1 MRKALKLIGFIV
13 SILVLFVV
21 VASAAFYHLV
31 RGGEF
36 RRFLISEIEQQTELK
51 LRLGEA
57 DLELGRILGIA
68 FRDVALS
75 ESDNLQPAIT
85 AERITA
91 RVALL
96 PLLERKLIVYEL
108 HLRKPT
114 ARLVRDK
121 DGKVPLLD
129 RLINLPFLKNNDFQF
144 AVDLRAI
151 KIADGGVDFYEQITD
166 ATPSTTRLR
175 DLQLELDRV
184 SGVARGEFLQKLV
197 RPKAEA
203 DRPRGPAL
211 TFDLRTGVERN
222 GNHTTAR
229 ARGTLV
235 FPEQLELEKI
245 WLNAETWITDIPASM
260 IQAYAGRL
268 MPVGAISGTLNSR
281 LQVEGLLRERLRLQG
296 EVVFNNLAADAP
308 EVFAVPLTLG
318 DGRIELDVSWRP
330 RRWDLSRLELRSKE
344 LKLGLKSV
352 VSWTDNR
359 DPHVQLDLVCPSL
372 AVAAVKKYLPM
383 KWINSPR
390 IESLVSS
397 LQQGELRLGKAGIN
411 AKLSEITQMAK
422 TGFDERIWADA
433 ELRDVGASFPG
444 GYLPL
449 RRIQGRVALQRGL
462 LAFDGVTG
470 DYGQSRL
477 TNVYGSYGFSATA
490 PGSLR
495 LNVHGDVDLAELR
508 EQLKQGFLPAQV
520 TKLAASI
527 DDMAGRGKLDL
538 AVKRSAESAAELT
551 GTITLDGARLQL
563 DTISLSEIRGQLA
576 ITPREIKTEK
586 VRALLSGSPIQIQ
599 LGLQD
604 YVEGRG
610 TFDLLVDSPGV
621 KAGVITR
628 LLLPSGSL
636 QDPGVVRGSVR
647 YHGAIGTKDGRTL
660 TGTLD
665 LADVQLATELLL
677 QPLKGLNG
685 RIKIDAAGID
695 FQNIK
700 GLVVGF
706 PANFSGRWRF
716 SEKPQLLF
724 DFAAPNLDLSFLS
737 SQIDPES
744 TDFYAN
750 LQAEGRVVLARGRVQ
765 ELEFSDFK
773 SDVVID
779 RRVWRLNSITLRSA
793 GGSLQGLAT
802 IVDRPDITSFDVTP
816 KIQAVPVTTFLKW
829 FDLTNADM
837 TGRVNL
843 IGNLQS
849 IGKDGAQR
857 KENLTGSFSL
867 RIEDGTLQRLRVLI
881 QILNLLDL
889 SRWFTFQMPDFSKQG
904 IRFRSITGDFKV
916 VKGVYA
922 TENLLIDSDDLR
934 ITGAG
939 KIDVPRDALDF
950 VVAVRPFAG
959 IDTAI
964 HYIPLVGRGIAA
976 IKNSFLVASF
986 NIKGSIDD
994 PTITPAPLST
1004 LSEVFLGLLGIPKS
1018 VIGFGG
1024 DEKPHESIKEPSTK
1038 PASER
1043 IPARSK

>member
-13 SILVLFVV
+13 SILLLFVV
-21 VASAAFYHLV
+21 VVSVAFYHLI

-36 RRFLISEIEQQTELK
+36 RRFLISEIEQKTELK

-57 DLELGRILGIA
+57 DLEVGRILGIG

-85 AERITA
+85 AGRITA

-114 ARLVRDK
+114 ARLVREK

-129 RLINLPFLKNNDFQF
+129 RLVNLPFLKNNDFQF
-144 AVDLRAI
+144 ALDLRAI
-151 KIADGGVDFYEQITD
+151 KIADGEVDFYEQITD
-166 ATPSTTRLR
+166 GTPSTTRLR
-175 DLQLELDRV
+175 DLQLELERV
-184 SGVARGEFLQKLV
+184 NGVALREFLQKLV
-197 RPKAEA
+197 RPKA

-211 TFDLRTGVERN
+211 TFDLRTGVERD

-235 FPEQLELEKI
+235 FPGEQLEIQKI
-245 WLNAETWITDIPASM
+245 WLNAETWVTDIPGSM
-260 IQAYAGRL
+260 IRAYAGHR
-268 MPVGAISGTLNSR
+268 MPVGSVSGTLNSH
-281 LQVEGLLRERLRLQG
+281 LHVEGSLKERLHLQG
-296 EVVFNNLAADAP
+296 ELVFNNLTADAP
-308 EVFAVPLTLG
+308 ELFSVPLTLG
-318 DGRIELDVSWRP
+318 DGRIELDASWHP
-330 RRWDLSRLELRSKE
+330 QRWDLSRLEFRSKE
-344 LKLGLKSV
+344 LKLGLKSI

-359 DPHVQLDLVCPSL
+359 DPHVQLNLVSPSL
-372 AVAAVKKYLPM
+372 SVAVIKKYLPM

-397 LQQGELRLGKAGIN
+397 LRQGDLRLSKAGIN
-411 AKLSEITQMAK
+411 AKLSEITAMAK

-449 RRIQGRVALQRGL
+449 RRVQGRVALERGL
-462 LAFDGVTG
+462 LAFERVTG

-477 TNVYGSYGFSATA
+477 TNVYGSYGLSAGA
-490 PGSLR
+490 PGSLQ
-495 LNVHGDVDLAELR
+495 LHVQGDVDLAELR

-520 TKLAASI
+520 TNVASSI
-527 DDMAGRGKLDL
+527 EDMGGRGKLDL
-538 AVKRSAESAAELT
+538 AVNRTAESAAQVT
-551 GTITLDGARLQL
+551 GTIILDGARLQL
-563 DTISLSEIRGQLA
+563 DTFSLSEIRGDLA
-576 ITPREIKTEK
+576 ITPSEIKAEK

-599 LGLQD
+599 LALQD
-604 YVEGRG
+604 YVDGHG

-628 LLLPSGSL
+628 LLLSTGSL
-636 QDPGVVRGSVR
+636 QDPGVVRGIVR
-647 YHGAIGTKDGRTL
+647 YRGSIGTKDGRTF

-665 LADVQLATELLL
+665 LADVQLATEPLL

-685 RIKIDAAGID
+685 RIKIDEAGID
-695 FQNIK
+695 FQNVK

-706 PANFSGRWRF
+706 PANFSGRWRY
-716 SEKPQLLF
+716 SQKPQLLF

-750 LQAEGRVVLARGRVQ
+750 LQAEGRIVLARGRVK

-779 RRVWRLNSITLRSA
+779 RRVWRLNNTTLRSA
-793 GGSLQGLAT
+793 GGSIQGLAT
-802 IVDRPDITSFDVTP
+802 IADRPDTASFNVTP
-816 KIQAVPVTTFLKW
+816 KIQAVPVATFLKW

-849 IGKDGAQR
+849 IGKDGAER
-857 KENLTGSFSL
+857 KQNLTGSFSL
-867 RIEDGTLQRLRVLI
+867 RIEDGTLQRLRILI

-889 SRWFTFQMPDFSKQG
+889 SRWFTFQMPDFGKQG

-916 VKGVYA
+916 ANGVYS

-994 PTITPAPLST
+994 PTIAPAPLST

-1024 DEKPHESIKEPSTK
+1024 DEKADESIKEQSTK
-1038 PASER
+1038 PAKER
-1043 IPARSK
+1043 IPALSQ